1 MTPTAYAGLLVPLAT
16 NEGSRMRLRTL
27 LSVGCAVIAGATLAA
42 SDASAD
48 PLNNPTAVTGT
59 AVCPGIGSFEF
70 VAVGAVGFV
79 QGQRLIGIAHA
90 PGQGS
95 LDLVAC
101 TVTSGGQ
108 TFTLFVQF
116 VERG

>member
-1 MTPTAYAGLLVPLAT
+1 MTPTAYAAAART
-16 NEGSRMRLRTL
+16 SNEGSRMRLRTL
-27 LSVGCAVIAGATLAA
+27 LSVAVIAGATLGA

-79 QGQRLIGIAHA
+79 QGRRLIGIAHA

-95 LDLVAC
+95 LDLVPC

>member
-1 MTPTAYAGLLVPLAT
+1 MT
-16 NEGSRMRLRTL
+16 LRTL
-27 LSVGCAVIAGATLAA
+27 LSLVCAATAALTLGATT
-42 SDASAD
+42 ASAD
-48 PLNNPTAVTGT
+48 PVNNPNAAVGT
-59 AVCPGIGSFEF
+59 AVCPGVGSFQF

-79 QGQRLIGIAHA
+79 QNQRLIGIAKA

-95 LDLVAC
+95 HELVPC

-108 TFTLFVQF
+108 TFTLFVKF

>member
-1 MTPTAYAGLLVPLAT
+1 
-16 NEGSRMRLRTL
+16 MRLRSLMSL
-27 LSVGCAVIAGATLAA
+27 LCAVIAGATLGA
-42 SDASAD
+42 SNASAD
-48 PLNNPTAVTGT
+48 PLNNPNAVTGT
-59 AVCPGIGSFEF
+59 AVCPGVGSFDF
-70 VAVGAVGFV
+70 VAVGALGFV

-95 LDLVAC
+95 LDLVEC
-101 TVTSGGQ
+101 TVNSGGQ